1 MRLAASGARV
11 IGPVHLQD
19 GVVNQDAI
27 GVYGVRQGWCIAVCD
42 GLGSRRLSHIGSSKA
57 ARLVKQHARQA
68 LAASAQTLG
77 EAIRL
82 SWLDHFG
89 PRYRDYETTCLWA
102 QVDARGRGQ
111 AGQIGDGLLLLKSRG
126 AFRVVSAARQGFG
139 NQTDTLAQADEGLW
153 QTCEFELVL
162 PGDGVLLMTD
172 GISDD
177 LIFVHLGDCHGKLIT
192 QTSSPLSGQPP
203 LTDRDSAYLVPA
215 HTLRAGQTYQI
226 SIEHAPLTSSRIGPA

>member
-1 MRLAASGARV
+1 MRLAASGAKV

-19 GVVNQDAI
+19 GVINQDAI

-102 QVDARGRGQ
+102 RVDARGRGQ
-111 AGQIGDGLLLLKSRG
+111 AGKIGDGLLLLKSRG

-177 LIFVHLGDCHGKLIT
+177 LIPEQWEPFFDAVYRRLARSNRRRMRTWLEREMHAWSTPLHGDDKSIAGIFR
-192 QTSSPLSGQPP
+192 
-203 LTDRDSAYLVPA
+203 TDPK
-215 HTLRAGQTYQI
+215 Q
-226 SIEHAPLTSSRIGPA
+226 